1 MPLYSYNLHKSY
13 NLNNENFSLPSNN
26 FKLIKVNMF
35 EIISDYLKTRKICKR
50 LKLKYNLKTIEELF
64 FISPFYKYLDEIG
77 LYDKFNKL
85 TKLSLKSIITNK
97 DKYEE
102 DIEFLSNV
110 LEPIFKK
117 LGDMYD
123 NYLSN
128 YIKEAVFHF
137 VKGEYLNSFVNF
149 ESLCLLPFV
158 YISYI
163 KTPHS
168 MAEKACFYLY
178 KNINIDLKRRINI
191 YKSDQNGL
199 GDLIYNSYRINR
211 FFKHPEN
218 FIFFFRGTKDYII
231 NFKEYMNSIVFVIFE
246 NNIVLNG
253 NNELSKYDYSE
264 SITINDFIQELLYFN
279 NFSKKELKEK
289 IRPLSPIDSNFK
301 FF

>member
-1 MPLYSYNLHKSY
+1 M
-13 NLNNENFSLPSNN
+13 
-26 FKLIKVNMF
+26 
-35 EIISDYLKTRKICKR
+35 
-50 LKLKYNLKTIEELF
+50 
-64 FISPFYKYLDEIG
+64 
-77 LYDKFNKL
+77 

-110 LEPIFKK
+110 LEPIFGK

-163 KTPHS
+163 QTLHS
-168 MAEKACFYLY
+168 MAEKPCFYLY
-178 KNINIDLKRRINI
+178 RNINIDLRRKINK
-191 YKSDQNGL
+191 YKFNSNGL
-199 GDLIYNSYRINR
+199 GDLIYNSYVINR

-218 FIFFFRGTKDYII
+218 FIFFFRDTKDYII

-246 NNIVLNG
+246 NNIVLNS